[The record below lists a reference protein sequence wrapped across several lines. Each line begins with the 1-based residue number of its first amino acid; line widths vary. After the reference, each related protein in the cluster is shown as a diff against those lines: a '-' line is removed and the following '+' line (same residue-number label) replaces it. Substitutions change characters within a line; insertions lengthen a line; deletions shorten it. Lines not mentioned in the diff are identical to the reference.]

1 MKNIST
7 NELEQIL
14 QDDKTIQL
22 IDVRE
27 TDEYAGGHIR
37 QAKNLPLSELA
48 ERTNELDAD
57 QPLHVICLAGGR
69 SMNASIYLE
78 QAGFDVT
85 NVDGGM
91 MSWQGDVTK

>member
-7 NELEQIL
+7 NELEQVL

-27 TDEYAGGHIR
+27 TDEYAGSHIR

-48 ERTNELDAD
+48 ERTDELDAD
-57 QPLHVICLAGGR
+57 RPLHVICLSGGR

-91 MSWQGDVTK
+91 MSWQGDVSK

>member
-7 NELEQIL
+7 NELEQVL

-57 QPLHVICLAGGR
+57 RPLHVICLAGGR
-69 SMNASIYLE
+69 SMNASTYLE